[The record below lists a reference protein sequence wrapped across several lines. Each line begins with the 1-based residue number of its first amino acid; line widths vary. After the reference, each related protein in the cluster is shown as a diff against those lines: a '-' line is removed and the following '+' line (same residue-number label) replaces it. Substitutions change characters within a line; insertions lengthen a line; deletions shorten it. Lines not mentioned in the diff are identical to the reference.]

1 MTSLNYGEI
10 NQHTDR
16 ISKIKPFVNNYKW
29 DKTKYLS
36 KIDDQNTFEKNN
48 STVARNFLYTKE
60 MDIC

>member
-10 NQHTDR
+10 NQNTDR

-36 KIDDQNTFEKNN
+36 KIDDQNTFEN
-48 STVARNFLYTKE
+48 L
-60 MDIC
+60 